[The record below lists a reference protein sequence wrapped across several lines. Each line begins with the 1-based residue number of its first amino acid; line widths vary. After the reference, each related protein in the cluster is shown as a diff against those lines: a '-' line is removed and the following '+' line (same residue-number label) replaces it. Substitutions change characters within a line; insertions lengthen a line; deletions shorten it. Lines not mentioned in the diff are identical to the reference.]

1 MPSFM
6 HTGFPQSGSESA
18 LSAGEQDKPGL
29 LLVDDD
35 AVITETLALVLKPYY
50 TVYTAPTRKQTREL
64 LQQLQ
69 QAPSLALVD
78 LGLPPVPHEPEE
90 GFRLINELL
99 ALNHAMKILVLSG
112 QNRHG
117 NIQHALTLG
126 AVDFIPK
133 PCDVELLK
141 SRLQHQIMILEAEA
155 AYRETR
161 PREMALLGESAPIR
175 MLRSLIKQFAASPFP
190 VLIEGESGTG
200 KELVAR
206 QLHADSPRAEHPFLT
221 LNCAAFTP
229 DLLEAQLFGHAK
241 GAFTGAVGNRSGFF
255 EAAGDGSLLLDEIGE
270 LPLDLQSK
278 LLRVLENGE
287 YYRLGETEPRQ
298 ARARIIA
305 ATNRDLRASVREGSF
320 RQDLFHRLGVLT
332 INVPPLRDR
341 DRDSLYLLEHFCQ
354 LYALDAVPFRLAAE
368 AESCLLQYPFPGN
381 VRELRNIVIRLLTKY
396 PGETVAPDQLQAE
409 LEIDITTARDE
420 QGGEM
425 IAIESDLL
433 QGTFDLDERLQSW
446 ERRYIDTAL
455 RLSDGNLS
463 KAARLLGINRTTLY
477 SRIQRLTKDDA

>member
-1 MPSFM
+1 M
-6 HTGFPQSGSESA
+6 HTGLPHVAEESA
-18 LSAGEQDKPGL
+18 SPAGVIDKPGL

-35 AVITETLALVLKPYY
+35 GVIVDTLALVLKPHY
-50 TVYTAPTRKQTREL
+50 TVYTAATRRQAREL
-64 LQQLQ
+64 LQHLEQV
-69 QAPSLALVD
+69 PSLALVD
-78 LGLPPVPHEPEE
+78 LGLPPIPHEPEE

-99 ALNHAMKILVLSG
+99 ALNHVMKILVLSG
-112 QNRHG
+112 QSERG

-141 SRLQHQIMILEAEA
+141 SRLQHQIMILEAEQ
-155 AYRETR
+155 AYKETR
-161 PREMALLGESAPIR
+161 PQEMALLGESVPIR
-175 MLRSLIKQFAASPFP
+175 MLRSMIKQFASSPFP

-206 QLHADSPRAEHPFLT
+206 QLHADSSRAEQPFLT

-229 DLLEAQLFGHAK
+229 ELLEAQLFGHAK
-241 GAFTGAVGNRSGFF
+241 GAFTGAVSNRTGFF
-255 EAAGDGSLLLDEIGE
+255 EAAGEGSLLLDEIGE

-287 YYRLGETEPRQ
+287 YYRLGETQPRQ
-298 ARARIIA
+298 AQARIIA
-305 ATNRDLRASVREGSF
+305 ATNRDLRASVREGRF

-341 DRDSLYLLEHFCQ
+341 DRDCLQLLGHFCQ
-354 LYALDAVPFRLAAE
+354 LYALDAVPFRLSAE
-368 AESCLLQYPFPGN
+368 SESCLVQYSFPGN
-381 VRELRNIVIRLLTKY
+381 VRELRNIVIRLLAKY
-396 PGETVAPDQLQAE
+396 PGETVEPDQLQAE
-409 LEIDITTARDE
+409 LEMDITTRAPGDS
-420 QGGEM
+420 GDTG
-425 IAIESDLL
+425 IETDLL
-433 QGTFDLDERLQSW
+433 EGAFDLDTCLQGW
-446 ERRYIDTAL
+446 ERRYIDAAL

-477 SRIQRLTKDDA
+477 SRIQRLTKNDPD